1 MNIAANAST
10 PGPQGCML
18 QSTITVTGG
27 ESTLIYTYNPIV
39 TTDNGML
46 VYCYFFFIGVINML
60 SARYRCLNTL
70 NTIVR
75 KKNNTT
81 SSLASQKQY

>member
-1 MNIAANAST
+1 LVAININFDVTKILTFLKIKNENQTAYAIGCMSIAANAST

-39 TTDNGML
+39 TTDNGM
-46 VYCYFFFIGVINML
+46 
-60 SARYRCLNTL
+60 
-70 NTIVR
+70 
-75 KKNNTT
+75 
-81 SSLASQKQY
+81 